1 MALVQITADP
11 PLEAVDKTLATYAR
25 VLQDLR
31 PYWELLGRDLADDTQ
46 RRWPLRRRSGRL
58 RRSLTFAGS
67 RLGRS
72 GIYRSRPDRLVFG
85 TRIFYGAFSQ
95 KGTKH
100 QPKRELIHV
109 DPGDIAQRLGAWA
122 TERAVRAGLE
132 ATP

>member
-1 MALVQITADP
+1 MADVQIHVAP
-11 PLEAVDKTLATYAR
+11 SLEEVDRTLATYGR
-25 VLQDLR
+25 VLADLR

-100 QPKRELIHV
+100 QPARKLIHV
-109 DPGDIAQRLGAWA
+109 DPDAIGARLGAWA
-122 TERAVRAGLE
+122 TERAERAGLE
-132 ATP
+132 AQL

>member
-11 PLEAVDKTLATYAR
+11 PLEAVDARLATYAA
-25 VLQDLR
+25 VLTDLR
-31 PYWELLGRDLADDTQ
+31 PVWPIIGKSLADESQ

-58 RRSLTFAGS
+58 RKSLTWSGA

-72 GIYRSRPDRLVFG
+72 GIFQSKREKLVYGSRL
-85 TRIFYGAFSQ
+85 FYGVFSQ

-109 DPGDIAQRLGAWA
+109 DESAIGARLGAWA
-122 TERAVRAGLE
+122 TERAERAGLE